1 MSFSISGFNN
11 IDTEAMIAAI
21 MYGERAPLRRLQ
33 QNKAETDQQLEVWR
47 KINTELSTLK
57 DKVKSLEGIFS
68 QMKADSGDEE
78 VFSASANKYARAGSY
93 QIEVLQ
99 LAQSHRVASTRL
111 TEPIDPGTDLNLGL
125 TDTGGTFTINVGS
138 NSFQVTVSG
147 DDSLNDVMDQINNA
161 DGNLDSDKQP
171 LVEASIIDNT
181 LVLESVNTGASQ
193 QLSFIDDNG
202 VLAELGIVDGSN
214 NIQLELQAA
223 QDAVFKVDSLQI
235 TRDTNQI
242 DDVLTGVTLQLEGK
256 LNTKATLT
264 VGTDQELIKEKI
276 TAFVDQFNHIQEQI
290 SQYSGTT
297 TDQDGNIQGGVL
309 TGESA
314 VRSLESALHNSVVLS
329 SSTISSTDWLA
340 DQPLTAGGD
349 LVINGSTV
357 SLAGSE
363 TLQEIVDKINA
374 AGIAG
379 VNAELDG
386 QRIAIEADGLQAVD
400 LSASSSRV
408 LSDLK
413 LPEGFANNTLSMLG
427 IEVDKFGK
435 LSIDQEELAEALT
448 NNLSDLEQM
457 VTGVNGVIDRVE
469 QSIDLAI
476 GSYSQPYE
484 GYIVARINS
493 LESEVGY
500 INEGINRLEDRLAM
514 REQRVVLQFSQM
526 DRLISQLNNQADWF
540 SAQVSMF

>member
-78 VFSASANKYARAGSY
+78 VFSASANKYAQAGSY

-99 LAQSHRVASTRL
+99 LAQSHRVASARL
-111 TEPIDPGTDLNLGL
+111 VEPIDSSTDLNLGL
-125 TDTGGTFTINVGS
+125 TDTGGTFTINLGS

-161 DGNLDSDKQP
+161 VDNLDSDNQP

-181 LVLESVNTGASQ
+181 LVLESVNTGVSQ
-193 QLSFIDDNG
+193 QLSFVDDNG

-223 QDAVFKVDSLQI
+223 QDAVMKVDSLEI
-235 TRDTNQI
+235 TRDSNQI
-242 DDVLTGVTLQLEGK
+242 DDVITGVTLQLEGK
-256 LNTKATLT
+256 LNTKSTLT
-264 VGTDQELIKEKI
+264 VGSDQEAIKEKI
-276 TAFVDQFNHIQEQI
+276 TAFVDQYNAIIDQI
-290 SQYSGTT
+290 NQYTDTT
-297 TDQDGNIQGGVL
+297 TDQDGNIQGGIL

-329 SSTISSTDWLA
+329 SNTISSADWLSE
-340 DQPLTAGGD
+340 QPLTVAGD

-357 SLAGSE
+357 TLNGTE
-363 TLQEIVDKINA
+363 TLQEVVDKINA

-379 VNAELDG
+379 VSAELDG
-386 QRIAIEADGLQAVD
+386 QRIAIKANGLQAVD
-400 LSASSSRV
+400 LSASSSKV
-408 LSDLK
+408 LKDLK
-413 LPEGFANNTLSMLG
+413 LPEGFNNNTISMLG

-435 LSIDQEELAEALT
+435 LSIDDQKLTEALT
-448 NNLSDLEQM
+448 NNLSDFEQM
-457 VTGVNGVIDRVE
+457 FTGVNGVMARVE
-469 QSIDLAI
+469 KSIDLAI

-484 GYIVARINS
+484 GYIVSRINS

-500 INEGINRLEDRLAM
+500 INEGIDRLENRLAM
-514 REQRVVLQFSQM
+514 REKRLVMQFSQM
-526 DRLISQLNNQADWF
+526 DRLISQLNNQANWF

>member
-68 QMKADSGDEE
+68 QMKAGSGDEE
-78 VFSASANKYARAGSY
+78 VFSATANKYAQAGSY

-99 LAQSHRVASTRL
+99 LAQSHRVASARL
-111 TEPIDPGTDLNLGL
+111 VEPIDPGTDLNLGL

-138 NSFQVTVSG
+138 NSFQVAVSG

-161 DGNLDSDKQP
+161 VGNLDSDDQP

-181 LVLESVNTGASQ
+181 LVLESANTGASQ
-193 QLSFIDDNG
+193 QLSFVDDNE

-214 NIQLELQAA
+214 SIQHELQAA
-223 QDAVFKVDSLQI
+223 QDAVMKVDSLQI
-235 TRDTNQI
+235 TRDSNLI
-242 DDVLTGVTLQLEGK
+242 DDVITGVTLQLEGK
-256 LNTKATLT
+256 LNTKSTLT
-264 VGTDQELIKEKI
+264 VGTDQEAIKEKI
-276 TAFVDQFNHIQEQI
+276 TAFVDQYNAIIDQI
-290 SQYSGTT
+290 NQYTDTT
-297 TDQDGNIQGGVL
+297 TDQDGNIQGGIL

-329 SSTISSTDWLA
+329 SNTISSADWLSE
-340 DQPLTAGGD
+340 QPLTVAGD

-357 SLAGSE
+357 TLNGTE

-379 VNAELDG
+379 VSAELDG
-386 QRIAIEADGLQAVD
+386 QRIAIKADGLQTVD
-400 LSASSSRV
+400 LSASSSKV
-408 LSDLK
+408 LKDLK
-413 LPEGFANNTLSMLG
+413 LPENFNNNTISMLG

-435 LSIDQEELAEALT
+435 LSIDDKKLTEALT
-448 NNLSDLEQM
+448 NNLSDFEQM
-457 VTGVNGVIDRVE
+457 FTGVNGVMARVE
-469 QSIDLAI
+469 QSIELAI

-484 GYIVARINS
+484 GYIVSRINS

-500 INEGINRLEDRLAM
+500 INEGIDRLENRLAM
-514 REQRVVLQFSQM
+514 REQRLVMQFAEM
-526 DRLISQLNNQADWF
+526 DRLITQLNSQADWL
-540 SAQVSMF
+540 SAQFLMF

>member
-33 QNKAETDQQLEVWR
+33 LNKEQTNQQLEVWR
-47 KINTELSTLK
+47 KINTELSTFK

-68 QMKADSGDEE
+68 QMKAGSGDEE
-78 VFSASANKYARAGSY
+78 VFSATANKYARAGSY

-99 LAQSHRVASTRL
+99 LAQSHRVASARL
-111 TEPIDPGTDLNLGL
+111 VEPIDPGTDLNLGL

-161 DGNLDSDKQP
+161 VDNLDSDDKP

-193 QLSFIDDNG
+193 QLSFVDDNG

-214 NIQLELQAA
+214 SIQLELQAA

-235 TRDTNQI
+235 ARDTNQI
-242 DDVLTGVTLQLEGK
+242 DDVITGVTLQLEGK

-264 VGTDQELIKEKI
+264 VGTDQEAIKEKI
-276 TAFVDQFNHIQEQI
+276 TAFVDQYNTIIDQI
-290 SQYSGTT
+290 NQYSDTT

-329 SSTISSTDWLA
+329 SSTISSADWLA
-340 DQPLTAGGD
+340 AQPLTAGGD

-379 VNAELDG
+379 VSAELDG

-400 LSASSSRV
+400 LSASGSKV
-408 LSDLK
+408 LTDLK
-413 LPEGFANNTLSMLG
+413 LPEGFKNNSLSILG

-435 LSIDQEELAEALT
+435 LSIDQEKLTEALT

-457 VTGVNGVIDRVE
+457 FSGVNGVMERVE

-484 GYIVARINS
+484 GYIAARINS

-500 INEGINRLEDRLAM
+500 INEGIDRLENRLAM
-514 REQRVVLQFSQM
+514 REQRLVMQFAEM
-526 DRLISQLNNQADWF
+526 DRLITQLNNQANWF
-540 SAQVSMF
+540 SAQFLMF

>member
-11 IDTEAMIAAI
+11 IDTEAMIATI
-21 MYGERAPLRRLQ
+21 MQLERAPLRRLQ
-33 QNKAETDQQLEVWR
+33 LNKEQTNQQLEVWR
-47 KINTELSTLK
+47 KINTELSTFK

-68 QMKADSGDEE
+68 QMKAGSGDEE
-78 VFSASANKYARAGSY
+78 VFSATANKYARAGSY

>member
-11 IDTEAMIAAI
+11 IDTEAMINVI
-21 MYGERAPLRRLQ
+21 MQLERAPLRRLQ
-33 QNKAETDQQLEVWR
+33 LNKEQTNQQLEVWR
-47 KINTELSTLK
+47 KINTELSTFK
-57 DKVKSLEGIFS
+57 DRVKSLEGIFS
-68 QMKADSGDEE
+68 QMKAGSGDEE
-78 VFSASANKYARAGSY
+78 VFSATANKHARAGSY

-99 LAQSHRVASTRL
+99 LAHSHRVASARL
-111 TEPIDPGTDLNLGL
+111 TEPIDSSTDLNLGL

-264 VGTDQELIKEKI
+264 VASDQELIKEKI
-276 TAFVDQFNHIQEQI
+276 TAFVDQFNHIQDQI

-329 SSTISSTDWLA
+329 SSTISSADWLA

-374 AGIAG
+374 AGITG
-379 VNAELDG
+379 VSAELDG

-413 LPEGFANNTLSMLG
+413 LPEGFTNNTLSMLG

-435 LSIDQEELAEALT
+435 LSIDQEELTEALT

-457 VTGVNGVIDRVE
+457 VTGVNGVIERVE

-526 DRLISQLNNQADWF
+526 DQLISQLNNQADWF

>member
-99 LAQSHRVASTRL
+99 LAQSHRVASARL
-111 TEPIDPGTDLNLGL
+111 VEPIDPGTDLNLGL

-138 NSFQVTVSG
+138 NSFQVAVSG

-161 DGNLDSDKQP
+161 VDNLDSDDKP

-193 QLSFIDDNG
+193 QLSFVDDNG

-214 NIQLELQAA
+214 SIQHELQAA
-223 QDAVFKVDSLQI
+223 QDAVMNVDSLEI
-235 TRDTNQI
+235 TRDSNQI
-242 DDVLTGVTLQLEGK
+242 DDVITGVTLQLEGK
-256 LNTKATLT
+256 LNTKSTLT
-264 VGTDQELIKEKI
+264 VGSDQEAIKEKI
-276 TAFVDQFNHIQEQI
+276 TAFVDQYNAIIDQI
-290 SQYSGTT
+290 NQYTDTT
-297 TDQDGNIQGGVL
+297 TDQDGNIQGGIL

-329 SSTISSTDWLA
+329 SNTISSADWLSE
-340 DQPLTAGGD
+340 QPLTVAGD

-357 SLAGSE
+357 TLNGTE

-379 VNAELDG
+379 VSAELDG
-386 QRIAIEADGLQAVD
+386 QRIAIKAEGLQAVD
-400 LSASSSRV
+400 LSASSSKV
-408 LSDLK
+408 LNDLK
-413 LPEGFANNTLSMLG
+413 LPEGFNKNTISMLG

-435 LSIDQEELAEALT
+435 LSIDDQKLTEALT
-448 NNLSDLEQM
+448 NNLSDFEQM
-457 VTGVNGVIDRVE
+457 FTGVNGVMARVE

-484 GYIVARINS
+484 GYIVSRINS

-500 INEGINRLEDRLAM
+500 INEGINRLENRLAM
-514 REQRVVLQFSQM
+514 REQRLVMQFSQM
-526 DRLISQLNNQADWF
+526 DQLISQLNNQADWF

>member
-21 MYGERAPLRRLQ
+21 MQLERAPLRRLQ
-33 QNKAETDQQLEVWR
+33 LNKEQTNQQLEVWR
-47 KINTELSTLK
+47 KINTELSTFK
-57 DKVKSLEGIFS
+57 DQVKSLEGIFS

-78 VFSASANKYARAGSY
+78 VFSATANKYARAGSY

-99 LAQSHRVASTRL
+99 LAQSHRVASARL
-111 TEPIDPGTDLNLGL
+111 TEPIDSSTDLNLGL

-276 TAFVDQFNHIQEQI
+276 TAFVDQFNHIQDQI

-314 VRSLESALHNSVVLS
+314 VRSLETALHNSVVLS

-379 VNAELDG
+379 VSAELDG
-386 QRIAIEADGLQAVD
+386 QRIAIEAEGLQAVD

-413 LPEGFANNTLSMLG
+413 LPEGFANNTLSLLG

-514 REQRVVLQFSQM
+514 REQRVVLQFAEM

>member
-11 IDTEAMIAAI
+11 IDTEAMIATI
-21 MYGERAPLRRLQ
+21 MQLERAPLRRLQ
-33 QNKAETDQQLEVWR
+33 LNKEQTNQQLEVWR
-47 KINTELSTLK
+47 KINTELSTFK

-68 QMKADSGDEE
+68 QMKAGSGDEE
-78 VFSASANKYARAGSY
+78 VFSATANKYARAGSY

-99 LAQSHRVASTRL
+99 LAQSHRVASARL

-264 VGTDQELIKEKI
+264 VASDQELIKEKI
-276 TAFVDQFNHIQEQI
+276 TAFVDQFNHIQDQI

-379 VNAELDG
+379 VSAELDG
-386 QRIAIEADGLQAVD
+386 QRIAIEANGLQAVD

-448 NNLSDLEQM
+448 DNLSDLEQM
-457 VTGVNGVIDRVE
+457 VTGVNGVIERVE

-526 DRLISQLNNQADWF
+526 DQLISQLNNQADWF

>member
-11 IDTEAMIAAI
+11 IDTEAMINVI
-21 MYGERAPLRRLQ
+21 MQLERAPLRRLQ
-33 QNKAETDQQLEVWR
+33 LNKEQTNQQLEVWR
-47 KINTELSTLK
+47 KINTELSTFK
-57 DKVKSLEGIFS
+57 DRVKSLEGIFS
-68 QMKADSGDEE
+68 QMKAGSGDEE
-78 VFSASANKYARAGSY
+78 VFSATANKYARAGSY

-99 LAQSHRVASTRL
+99 LAHSHRVASARL
-111 TEPIDPGTDLNLGL
+111 TEPIDSSTDLNLGL

-264 VGTDQELIKEKI
+264 VASDQELIKEKI
-276 TAFVDQFNHIQEQI
+276 TAFVDQFNHIQDQI

-329 SSTISSTDWLA
+329 SSTISSADWLA

-374 AGIAG
+374 AGITG
-379 VNAELDG
+379 VSAELDG

-413 LPEGFANNTLSMLG
+413 LPEGFTNNTLSMLG

-435 LSIDQEELAEALT
+435 LSIDQEELTEALT

-457 VTGVNGVIDRVE
+457 VTGVNGVIERVE

-526 DRLISQLNNQADWF
+526 DQLISQLNNQADWF

>member
-21 MYGERAPLRRLQ
+21 MYGEQAPLRRLQ
-33 QNKAETDQQLEVWR
+33 QNKAETNQQLEVWR

-57 DKVKSLEGIFS
+57 DQVKSLEGIFS
-68 QMKADSGDEE
+68 QMKAGSGDEE
-78 VFSASANKYARAGSY
+78 VLSATANKYAQAGSY

-99 LAQSHRVASTRL
+99 LAQSHRVASARL
-111 TEPIDPGTDLNLGL
+111 VEPVDPSTDLNLGL

-161 DGNLDSDKQP
+161 VNNLDSDDQP

-181 LVLESVNTGASQ
+181 LVLESINTGASQ

-223 QDAVFKVDSLQI
+223 QDAVIKIDSLEI
-235 TRDTNQI
+235 TRDSNQI
-242 DDVLTGVTLQLEGK
+242 DDVITGVTLQLEGK
-256 LNTKATLT
+256 INTKTTLT
-264 VGTDQELIKEKI
+264 VGTDQEAIKEKI
-276 TAFVDQFNHIQEQI
+276 KAFVDQYNAIIDQI
-290 SQYSGTT
+290 NQYSDTT
-297 TDQDGNIQGGVL
+297 TDQDGNIQGGIL

-314 VRSLESALHNSVVLS
+314 VRSLESALHNSVVLP

-340 DQPLTAGGD
+340 DQPLTAAGD
-349 LVINGSTV
+349 LVINGNTV
-357 SLAGSE
+357 ALDGSE
-363 TLQEIVDKINA
+363 TLQGIVDKINA

-379 VNAELDG
+379 VSAELDG
-386 QRIAIEADGLQAVD
+386 QRIAIKADGLQTVD
-400 LSASSSRV
+400 LGASSSKV
-408 LSDLK
+408 LKELK
-413 LPEGFANNTLSMLG
+413 LPEGFNNNTISMLG

-435 LSIDQEELAEALT
+435 LSMDEEKLTEALT

-457 VTGVNGVIDRVE
+457 FTGVNGVMERVE

-484 GYIVARINS
+484 GYIVSRINS

-500 INEGINRLEDRLAM
+500 INEGIDRLENRLAM
-514 REQRVVLQFSQM
+514 RERRLVMQFAEM
-526 DRLISQLNNQADWF
+526 DQLITQLNSQADWL
-540 SAQVSMF
+540 SAQFSMF

>member
-11 IDTEAMIAAI
+11 IDTESMIAAI

-68 QMKADSGDEE
+68 QMKAASGDEE
-78 VFSASANKYARAGSY
+78 VFSATANKYAQAGSY

-99 LAQSHRVASTRL
+99 LAQSHRVASARL
-111 TEPIDPGTDLNLGL
+111 VEPIDSSTDLNLGL

-161 DGNLDSDKQP
+161 VDNLDSDDQP

-193 QLSFIDDNG
+193 QLSFVDDNG

-214 NIQLELQAA
+214 SIQLELQAA
-223 QDAVFKVDSLQI
+223 QDAVMKVDSLQI
-235 TRDTNQI
+235 TRDSNQI
-242 DDVLTGVTLQLEGK
+242 DDVITGVNLQLEGK
-256 LNTKATLT
+256 LNTKSTLT
-264 VGTDQELIKEKI
+264 VGTDQEAIKEKV
-276 TAFVDQFNHIQEQI
+276 TAFVDQYNAIIDQI
-290 SQYSGTT
+290 NQYTDTT
-297 TDQDGNIQGGVL
+297 TDQDGNIQGGIL

-329 SSTISSTDWLA
+329 SNTISSADWLSE
-340 DQPLTAGGD
+340 QPLTVAGA
-349 LVINGSTV
+349 LVINGNTV
-357 SLAGSE
+357 NLDGSE
-363 TLQEIVDKINA
+363 TLQGIVDKINA
-374 AGIAG
+374 AGITE
-379 VNAELDG
+379 VSAELDG
-386 QRIAIEADGLQAVD
+386 QRIAIKADGLQAVD
-400 LSASSSRV
+400 LSASSSKV
-408 LSDLK
+408 LKDLK
-413 LPEGFANNTLSMLG
+413 LPEGFNNNTISMLG

-435 LSIDQEELAEALT
+435 LSIDEEKLTEVLT

-457 VTGVNGVIDRVE
+457 FTGVNGVMDRVE
-469 QSIDLAI
+469 QSIELAI

-484 GYIVARINS
+484 GYIVSRINS

-500 INEGINRLEDRLAM
+500 INEGIDRLENRLAM
-514 REQRVVLQFSQM
+514 REQRLVMQFAEM
-526 DRLISQLNNQADWF
+526 DRLITQLNSQADWL
-540 SAQVSMF
+540 SAQFLMF